1 MATIRDVAR
10 VAGVSIATVSRVF
23 NDNSL
28 VNEETATRVM
38 AAATSVDY
46 WPNGAA
52 KSLTTRRTNTIGVL
66 LPDLFGEFYSEVIRG
81 IDHLSRRHEYQLLLS
96 SSHSSSE
103 AVLAACRAMLGRVDG
118 LIVMAQVE
126 ALVDTVERISR
137 RIPVVLLN
145 PRDEMG
151 QHGAVAVDN
160 LAGATAAVEHLL
172 ALGHREIAMIAGPEG
187 NADAERRLQGFRQAL
202 AAAGL
207 AADRAL
213 VVPGDFRESGGFTA
227 GQAILARL
235 PRPTAVFAANDSM
248 AIGLLAALRS
258 AGCQVPRDLAV
269 VGFDDIAIAAYLNPP
284 LTTVSVDASCL
295 GQQAVQM
302 MLTALASGAAVRPV
316 REVVPATLVIRQSCG
331 ARPAPQTDPHPP
343 ADAAHPF
350 TVDDCRA
357 PR

>member
-81 IDHLSRRHEYQLLLS
+81 IDQLSRRHEYQILLS

-151 QHGAVAVDN
+151 QHGRWPSTTS
-160 LAGATAAVEHLL
+160 AGATAAVEHLL
-172 ALGHREIAMIAGPEG
+172 GLGHREIAMVAGPEG
-187 NADAERRLQGFRQAL
+187 NVDAEDRLRDFVAPWPRRVSMRTGPWSSPGTSASP
-202 AAAGL
+202 AASPPVRPSWRGS
-207 AADRAL
+207 R
-213 VVPGDFRESGGFTA
+213 G
-227 GQAILARL
+227 
-235 PRPTAVFAANDSM
+235 PRPCSPPTTAWPSACWPPCAGPAA
-248 AIGLLAALRS
+248 R
-258 AGCQVPRDLAV
+258 C
-269 VGFDDIAIAAYLNPP
+269 
-284 LTTVSVDASCL
+284 
-295 GQQAVQM
+295 
-302 MLTALASGAAVRPV
+302 
-316 REVVPATLVIRQSCG
+316 PATWRSW
-331 ARPAPQTDPHPP
+331 ASTTSPSPP
-343 ADAAHPF
+343 
-350 TVDDCRA
+350 T
-357 PR
+357 